1 MKIISIRRF
10 ILFTLATFVFL
21 TSNTLC
27 LDGSAASSLQSR
39 EDYGDK
45 YSESSEDFLEEKQR
59 SLSFE
64 ELKDWGSKNVIKMST
79 PTVNKVP
86 NLVANLPLRFGRNVQ
101 EKRSIKPVA
110 NLPLRFGRAFG
121 GSISRCAPNS
131 SHRFGR
137 SPFVKSSTQSLAN
150 LPQRFG
156 KSLPSHLSQD
166 IQESEQGNNRNLYS
180 NNYIKKESNV
190 EDSNQ
195 KNWDLYLNQ
204 KMI

>member
-1 MKIISIRRF
+1 MKIISIKRF
-10 ILFTLATFVFL
+10 ILFTLTIFIFL

-27 LDGSAASSLQSR
+27 LDESAMSSLRKS
-39 EDYGDK
+39 DYGDK

-59 SLSFE
+59 SLNFE
-64 ELKDWGSKNVIKMST
+64 EVKDWRSKNIIKMST
-79 PTVNKVP
+79 PTVNKMP
-86 NLVANLPLRFGRNVQ
+86 NSLANLPLRFGRNVQ

-110 NLPLRFGRAFG
+110 NLPLRFGRAFE
-121 GSISRCAPNS
+121 GSISRYAPNLL
-131 SHRFGR
+131 HRFR
-137 SPFVKSSTQSLAN
+137 RFPFVKSSIQSLAN

-180 NNYIKKESNV
+180 NNYIVKESND

-195 KNWDLYLNQ
+195 KSWDLYLNQ
-204 KMI
+204 KMM

>member
-1 MKIISIRRF
+1 MKIISFRRF

-21 TSNTLC
+21 IPNISC
-27 LDGSAASSLQSR
+27 LDDSAVPSLQSR

-45 YSESSEDFLEEKQR
+45 YSEFSDDFLEEKQR
-59 SLSFE
+59 SLNFE
-64 ELKDWGSKNVIKMST
+64 ELKDWGSQNIIKMNT
-79 PTVNKVP
+79 PTVNKMP
-86 NLVANLPLRFGRNVQ
+86 NSAANLPLRFGRNAQ

-110 NLPLRFGRAFG
+110 NLPLRFGRAFS
-121 GSISRCAPNS
+121 GSISRCAPNV

-137 SPFVKSSTQSLAN
+137 SPFVKSSIQSLAN

-166 IQESEQGNNRNLYS
+166 IQDSVEGNNRNLYS
-180 NNYIKKESNV
+180 NNYIKKESND

-204 KMI
+204 KVM